1 MTVVLDAS
9 ALLAYL
15 REEPGAEVVDGLLAD
30 ARMTSVNWAE
40 VVQKSLSA
48 GVDVEGMQEDLQA
61 LGMRVEPFLP
71 VDGERAGRLWPL
83 TRQQGLSLGGPG
95 LPEPGVAAGPHSGD
109 LRSSLGSTVA
119 RPGSSAPALRSI
131 TPAPADPIRPS
142 SEESN
147 SLPLAFSCLSLDR
160 DAN

>member
-1 MTVVLDAS
+1 MTTVVLDAS

-83 TRQQGLSLGGPG
+83 TRQQGLSLGDR
-95 LPEPGVAAGPHSGD
+95 A
-109 LRSSLGSTVA
+109 
-119 RPGSSAPALRSI
+119 
-131 TPAPADPIRPS
+131 
-142 SEESN
+142 
-147 SLPLAFSCLSLDR
+147 CLSLGLR
-160 DAN
+160 PAGAGMKRCRY